1 MASIKL
7 GGLEVPE
14 DALTVRFVRA
24 SGPGGQNV
32 NKVSTAV
39 EYRLN
44 LDAAG
49 IRGALRERLEG
60 VAGSRLT
67 AGGEIIVFAD
77 THRTQP
83 RNRDAARARLAALIE
98 RALPEPH
105 PRVPTRPTAGARARR
120 LEDKRRRAGVKKLR
134 TPIDPLRD

>member
-1 MASIKL
+1 MASIEL
-7 GGLEVPE
+7 GGLDVPE
-14 DALTVRFVRA
+14 GALTFRFVRA

-39 EYRLN
+39 ECRLS

-49 IRGALRERLEG
+49 IRGALRERLARL
-60 VAGSRLT
+60 AGSRLT
-67 AGGEIIVFAD
+67 ASGEIVVFAD
-77 THRTQP
+77 THRTQS

-98 RALPEPH
+98 RALPEPR
-105 PRVPTRPTAGARARR
+105 PRVSTRPTAGARVRR

-134 TPIDPLRD
+134 TPVDPLRD